1 MSLGAVPSASAG
13 RQEGSAPHVS
23 GLSCAPGRPSSQ
35 DDGGDNDHPLAPSL
49 PEISYDPQCQ
59 PPYRPGDWGSD
70 LEGPDT
76 RLQRQRLHRKDSL
89 WLPLP
94 SSVGFIWGGLRFI
107 FGSIILRLPF
117 SRQPG
122 GEVALRKGGCCGY
135 PRPAPLHL
143 PHAGCTFVPGLRG
156 LLPLPWQTRPV
167 LLGADTPGA
176 LPSRAL
182 VRLGRRGCGQEEEHL
197 PAWPCGVCGLDP
209 PRCLG
214 CLSHPVHWTLV
225 SALQPCWA
233 LKEAGC
239 RIRPGWWPQESP
251 KPARLGWVETTLQMG
266 KLRHRRPSDLPQ
278 GTC

>member
-1 MSLGAVPSASAG
+1 MSLGAVPSALPPSAG
-13 RQEGSAPHVS
+13 GQERSAPHVS

-70 LEGPDT
+70 WEGPDT

-122 GEVALRKGGCCGY
+122 GDVATLAPPLCTCPMLAVPLSPGSEACFLFRGRPGPCSWAQIHPGPSPVVLWSAWGEGGVVRRRSTS
-135 PRPAPLHL
+135 RPGPVECVTWTHL
-143 PHAGCTFVPGLRG
+143 A
-156 LLPLPWQTRPV
+156 
-167 LLGADTPGA
+167 
-176 LPSRAL
+176 
-182 VRLGRRGCGQEEEHL
+182 
-197 PAWPCGVCGLDP
+197 AWGVCLIQFIGLWSQHFS
-209 PRCLG
+209 L
-214 CLSHPVHWTLV
+214 
-225 SALQPCWA
+225 
-233 LKEAGC
+233 AG
-239 RIRPGWWPQESP
+239 
-251 KPARLGWVETTLQMG
+251 L
-266 KLRHRRPSDLPQ
+266 
-278 GTC
+278 